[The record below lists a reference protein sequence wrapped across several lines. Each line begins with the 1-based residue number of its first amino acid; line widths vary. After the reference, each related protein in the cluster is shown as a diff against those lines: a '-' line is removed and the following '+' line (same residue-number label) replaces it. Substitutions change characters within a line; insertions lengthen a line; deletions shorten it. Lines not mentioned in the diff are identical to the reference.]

1 MQQFDALFLVIENI
15 FYLFPNGTRTIEVLV
30 RATDCF
36 LVVGQRVRNFIQKI

>member
-15 FYLFPNGTRTIEVLV
+15 FYLFTNGTRTTEELV
-30 RATDCF
+30 RAMDCF